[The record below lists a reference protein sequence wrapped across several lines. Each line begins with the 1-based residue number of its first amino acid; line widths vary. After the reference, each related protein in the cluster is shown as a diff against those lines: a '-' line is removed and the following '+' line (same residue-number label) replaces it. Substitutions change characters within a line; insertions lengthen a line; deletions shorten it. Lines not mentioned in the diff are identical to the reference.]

1 MRRIGVRAGL
11 AAAALVCVV
20 VAGGCD
26 STSAPHTRLVVFA
39 AASLRSAFTQI
50 GERFKA
56 DNPGTDVEFDF
67 AGSSELATPIDPG
80 RYRRRL
86 RLGGHRA
93 DGCRHQSRAACRCAD
108 EFRVE
113 HAGDCHRPGNPKHIA
128 SFADLGRPGLSVV
141 ICQRPVP
148 CGSAAH
154 RVEDATGTR
163 LNPVSEEPSVSDVLN
178 KVTTGQADAALVYVT
193 DARSAAN
200 NVTTVGFPEAAGAVN
215 VYPIAVLKNAP
226 HAALAGKFVAGVG
239 AESGQQIL
247 DQAGFARP

>member
-67 AGSSELATPIDPG
+67 AGSSELATQLTQG
-80 RYRRRL
+80 AA
-86 RLGGHRA
+86 A
-93 DGCRHQSRAACRCAD
+93 DVFASAD
-108 EFRVE
+108 TAQMDVVTK
-113 HAGDCHRPGNPKHIA
+113 AGLLAGAPTIFASNTLVIVTAPGNPKHIA
-128 SFADLGRPGLSVV
+128 SFADLSRPGLSVV

-148 CGSAAH
+148 CGSATH